1 MRDKK
6 TDEAVDLGKWI
17 GRRQAFALVAGR
29 CSAADAGC
37 IRKMRLEKT
46 YLTLERSWERFCR
59 QHLGVSR
66 AWADRIIGYLEEFG
80 PTYFMLAQATDITP
94 GEYRRIQGSV
104 HGQAL
109 LHAGEE
115 IPIEAENAGRLAV
128 AIGELRRAEK
138 AASDAGNRAGAE
150 AGIDDAAK
158 QAVTKSEDLNR
169 TLDQLERTL
178 TAVVSEAGRVH
189 GLRLDVAQIERLQ
202 SIVLAQL
209 QRMPMVQLMRI
220 VVRP

>member
-1 MRDKK
+1 
-6 TDEAVDLGKWI
+6 
-17 GRRQAFALVAGR
+17 
-29 CSAADAGC
+29 
-37 IRKMRLEKT
+37 MRLEKT

-189 GLRLDVAQIERLQ
+189 GLRPDANGAVDANRSAAVRRGGDGRGGSLLRIADDTARRSAMAGCRGVSRCQ
-202 SIVLAQL
+202 S
-209 QRMPMVQLMRI
+209 MR
-220 VVRP
+220 PTFSDWDCGA

>member
-6 TDEAVDLGKWI
+6 TDEAIDLGKWI

-128 AIGELRRAEK
+128 AIEELRRGRK
-138 AASDAGNRAGAE
+138 ADNRDSSAQAG
-150 AGIDDAAK
+150 
-158 QAVTKSEDLNR
+158 TTPEDLNR
-169 TLDQLERTL
+169 VLDQLERTL
-178 TAVVSEAGRVH
+178 AAAVTETGRVH
-189 GLRLDVAQIERLQ
+189 GLRLDVPQIERLQ